1 MTQDARPAF
10 KDATMLRRTE
20 VYQEIEPMRAVLQAV
35 KPLFDDDNVISVTS
49 RPGAERPLKDGIG
62 WLPDGVRER
71 DFKIINPE
79 FRGTAIEELLGKL
92 PFDFGRTRLMRMP
105 KKSSL
110 SIHWDS
116 SLRYHF
122 AVVTNPAC
130 YLVFMDGDIGHFRH
144 VPADGYLYE
153 MDARLTHTA
162 INASRE
168 PRYHLVIC
176 DARGGGAGEGRPDAH
191 AALPPSR

>member
-1 MTQDARPAF
+1 MTSLAGAI
-10 KDATMLRRTE
+10 MLRRTE
-20 VYQEIEPMRAVLQAV
+20 VYQDLESVRRAVAEV
-35 KPLFDDDNVISVTS
+35 APLFDDDNVISVTS
-49 RPGAERPLKDGIG
+49 RPGAERPLKDCAG
-62 WLPDGVRER
+62 WLPEGVRER
-71 DFKIINPE
+71 DFRVINPE

-92 PFDFGRTRLMRMP
+92 PFDFGRTRLMRMA

-116 SLRYHF
+116 SVRYHY
-122 AVVTNPAC
+122 AVTTNPAC

-144 VPADGYLYE
+144 VPADGYLYC

-168 PRYHLVIC
+168 ARTHLVIC
-176 DARGGGAGEGRPDAH
+176 DAANDTAGEGRPEAH
-191 AALPPSR
+191 AALAPSR